1 MGSLDPTDKTF
12 LLHPAAPDVNVADA
26 RYTFSV
32 PDLIRRQ
39 AHRAQYKQYLHDMRV
54 HRKRQQVNAER
65 QKHGLSAL
73 GDPNGVDMG
82 MNPRAGLR
90 SPQPKMPQTA
100 DPLWLERPM
109 DEDGGAP
116 RRRVKV
122 PSDENRLIKRKFK
135 PSPTTPAE
143 VRDIDVD
150 LTPD

>member
-1 MGSLDPTDKTF
+1 MSPKKKFRRNMPWEDSLAETTEETGNVIGTGTTPEI
-12 LLHPAAPDVNVADA
+12 NVADA

-90 SPQPKMPQTA
+90 SPQPNDARQRIHCGSSVQWTRMVVLQ
-100 DPLWLERPM
+100 
-109 DEDGGAP
+109 G
-116 RRRVKV
+116 
-122 PSDENRLIKRKFK
+122 
-135 PSPTTPAE
+135 
-143 VRDIDVD
+143 DV
-150 LTPD
+150 